1 MQAKKDSFEP
11 LHQSSLAFLKPV
23 VNHNSEFQAVEFVLH
38 LYRIVQLFSSGHQI
52 VKMDKL
58 DALHMKDNHPF
69 SYDSLSYFLFH
80 SYTYQMILT
89 SCVNEHD
96 FLLISLVLLLS
107 DERQPDLLLV
117 V

>member
-38 LYRIVQLFSSGHQI
+38 FYGILRWFSSGHQI
-52 VKMDKL
+52 LKMDKL

-69 SYDSLSYFLFH
+69 SYDSLSYLPFD
-80 SYTYQMILT
+80 SSTNQTILT

-96 FLLISLVLLLS
+96 FLLISL
-107 DERQPDLLLV
+107 
-117 V
+117 